1 MSKDAQ
7 VTISPCP
14 PQISVPG
21 PRSHVTLPDLL
32 AATKYRVLVS
42 AVYGAG
48 KSVAVSATG
57 QTGEWALRPPGP
69 SRPQPDPGPWQVPGS
84 QDVWALSLPEA
95 PCTADLSGRRSGLHA
110 RPSSV

>member
-1 MSKDAQ
+1 MT
-7 VTISPCP
+7 VPPP

-48 KSVAVSATG
+48 ESMAVSAIG
-57 QTGEWALRPPGP
+57 RTGE
-69 SRPQPDPGPWQVPGS
+69 
-84 QDVWALSLPEA
+84 
-95 PCTADLSGRRSGLHA
+95 
-110 RPSSV
+110 